1 MVIFEY
7 SNTEAVSNNSVRMR
21 LEAEAALARSKKF
34 IARAREKHPTRT
46 LRIGGMIVECSESR
60 VQEIKQYCDNNKL
73 TIDYEHSRKSI

>member
-21 LEAEAALARSKKF
+21 LEAEAALARAKKF

-46 LRIGGMIVECSESR
+46 LRIGDVLVECSESR
-60 VQEIKQYCDNNKL
+60 VQEFQKYSNDNKL
-73 TIDYEHSRKSI
+73 EICDEHSRKSI